1 MGRAKQ
7 GEAVKQTEKQ
17 ASKFPTKTTVDVC
30 QGGQHLAAQ
39 ARDHHT
45 KIQRDWSS
53 RKEDIYR
60 EQTVSGL
67 KQFWMLLAQC
77 DICCLPVEAGYRG

>member
-17 ASKFPTKTTVDVC
+17 TSKFPTKTTVDVC

-39 ARDHHT
+39 ARDHRT
-45 KIQRDWSS
+45 RI
-53 RKEDIYR
+53 
-60 EQTVSGL
+60 
-67 KQFWMLLAQC
+67 
-77 DICCLPVEAGYRG
+77 

>member
-1 MGRAKQ
+1 MGGAKQ

-17 ASKFPTKTTVDVC
+17 TSKFPTKTTVDVC

-67 KQFWMLLAQC
+67 KQFWMLLA
-77 DICCLPVEAGYRG
+77 